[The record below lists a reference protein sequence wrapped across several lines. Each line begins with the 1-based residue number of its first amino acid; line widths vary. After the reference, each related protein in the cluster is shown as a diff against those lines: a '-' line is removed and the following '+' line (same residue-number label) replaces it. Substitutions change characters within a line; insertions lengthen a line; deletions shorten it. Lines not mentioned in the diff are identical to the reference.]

1 MVGACP
7 HPKSPLAGFR
17 LAPRRAAGPAPARRR
32 RPPGPRISGG
42 VALAPQLA
50 GAGCTPQPLIQYF
63 YLLIKHCA
71 CLPGQHSAAGR
82 PPDPDIRRL
91 DPAIRIRTSGGIRRA
106 PPVVADV
113 AARVSTTKHKLF
125 ICSGY
130 LPGRARAGCVGSGNP
145 GAGSGPS
152 ASCGARARPSAP
164 PAPHC
169 LKLRACI
176 CISSCATA
184 RRHAAV
190 ARGWWP
196 DPAGAPRA
204 PFR

>member
-82 PPDPDIRRL
+82 PPDPDIRRWIRRFESGHPAASGAPPPWSRTLQRACQRQNINYLSVLAICRVGPGPGAL
-91 DPAIRIRTSGGIRRA
+91 DPAIRVPGPA
-106 PPVVADV
+106 LPLHVV
-113 AARVSTTKHKLF
+113 
-125 ICSGY
+125 
-130 LPGRARAGCVGSGNP
+130 
-145 GAGSGPS
+145 
-152 ASCGARARPSAP
+152 
-164 PAPHC
+164 PAPGPPHHPH
-169 LKLRACI
+169 R
-176 CISSCATA
+176 TA
-184 RRHAAV
+184 
-190 ARGWWP
+190 
-196 DPAGAPRA
+196 
-204 PFR
+204 

>member
-1 MVGACP
+1 M
-7 HPKSPLAGFR
+7 
-17 LAPRRAAGPAPARRR
+17 PAWA
-32 RPPGPRISGG
+32 
-42 VALAPQLA
+42 
-50 GAGCTPQPLIQYF
+50 
-63 YLLIKHCA
+63 
-71 CLPGQHSAAGR
+71 GQHSAAGR

-106 PPVVADV
+106 PPWSRTLQRACQ
-113 AARVSTTKHKLF
+113 RQN
-125 ICSGY
+125 INY
-130 LPGRARAGCVGSGNP
+130 LSVLALCRARAGCVGSGNP

-176 CISSCATA
+176 RIASCATA

-204 PFR
+204 PFRQASPGALVSGCVSQPVVNMIFNCA